1 MVFVGGMGGLGGGMD
16 VGQPNLSSAK
26 PRGVLELEM
35 RVRDLEH
42 HVARLSL
49 LNQALW
55 EVLREE
61 LRLRDEDIEQRAHE
75 VDLRDGK
82 ADGEMN
88 GGPVRCPSCNRVSSG
103 KHYKCLYCGQL
114 FEKPLFG

>member
-1 MVFVGGMGGLGGGMD
+1 MLWMGGLSPGIETT
-16 VGQPNLSSAK
+16 QPNMPKAA
-26 PRGVLELEM
+26 PHGVIELQA
-35 RVRDLEH
+35 RVRELEH

-49 LNQALW
+49 MNQALW
-55 EVLREE
+55 EILREE
-61 LRLRDEDIEQRAHE
+61 LRLRDEDIEQRAYE
-75 VDLRDGK
+75 VDQRDGK
-82 ADGEMN
+82 VDGKMN